1 MSFFILNYI
10 CWNQNPSKWVKE
22 MSMLLVQRLPRYST
36 LFCNLPIPVF
46 FGGAGLGWVG
56 LVSAERP
63 KNILLMGIKIKKL
76 LAHARMGL
84 GPAGFLVF

>member
-1 MSFFILNYI
+1 
-10 CWNQNPSKWVKE
+10 
-22 MSMLLVQRLPRYST
+22 MLLVQRLPRYST

-84 GPAGFLVF
+84 GPAGFLTIV